1 MGSPLSL
8 RKPRGE
14 RLKHWRAWILDP
26 KILFI
31 GGTLLGIGL
40 GLVLGWLVWPVS
52 YFDTDYFDLRAD
64 YRDDFVVM
72 VGALD
77 ALQQDVGTSRELLA
91 LLSDPN
97 TPRSIESIIVDVT
110 ERYIARGANPV
121 DIHHLVN
128 LAEALGAVTT
138 PMQPYLIE
146 QQP

>member
-1 MGSPLSL
+1 M
-8 RKPRGE
+8 
-14 RLKHWRAWILDP
+14 KHWRTWVLDP

-31 GGTLLGIGL
+31 GGVLLGIGL

-52 YFDTDYFDLRAD
+52 YYDTDYYDLRAD

-72 VGALD
+72 VGALV
-77 ALQQDVGTSRELLA
+77 ALQQDVGTSRELLT

-121 DIHHLVN
+121 DIDHLVD
-128 LAEALGAVTT
+128 LAEALGALTT
-138 PMQPYLIE
+138 PMQPYLNE
-146 QQP
+146 LQP